1 MMKQFKTL
9 LIAGLMFLGAR
20 EMNAQSKIAHINVQ
34 DLLEKMPEMVS
45 ANAQVKKLNDQ
56 FDAQYKTMVE
66 EYQTKMKKY
75 QSEEA
80 TAGDAL
86 NKTRADEMQDM
97 GQRIQQFRDT
107 AQKQLSDK
115 EMEVKKPLIE
125 KVKAAIIKVGKAK
138 GYQYIAD
145 SSAFILAD
153 GPDLIEDVK
162 KELASAPAATA
173 PKK

>member
-1 MMKQFKTL
+1 MKQFKTL
-9 LIAGLMFLGAR
+9 LIAGLMFLGASQ
-20 EMNAQSKIAHINVQ
+20 MNAQSKIAHIDVQ
-34 DLLEKMPEMVS
+34 DLLAKMPEMVS
-45 ANAQVKKLNDQ
+45 ANAQIKTLSDK

-75 QSEEA
+75 EAEAA

-86 NKTRADEMQDM
+86 NETRAKEMQDM
-97 GQRIQQFRDT
+97 GQRIQQFRDS

-138 GYQYIAD
+138 GYQYVAD
-145 SSAFILAD
+145 ASAFILAD
-153 GPDLIEDVK
+153 GPDLMEDVK
-162 KELASAPAATA
+162 KELASAPA